1 MHVYYTYTLS
11 TEAILDLVGII
22 ALPDN
27 LRKHLAEYKIIIM
40 EYTVS
45 TLFSYNKK
53 NGEGKHSE
61 ETRDTALTIHSYGF
75 YIYKLLEIGIISIYN
90 IAFTKKTVIILY
102 KSNLDYKSR
111 KLPCP

>member
-40 EYTVS
+40 EYTVY
-45 TLFSYNKK
+45 F
-53 NGEGKHSE
+53 
-61 ETRDTALTIHSYGF
+61 I
-75 YIYKLLEIGIISIYN
+75 
-90 IAFTKKTVIILY
+90 
-102 KSNLDYKSR
+102 
-111 KLPCP
+111 